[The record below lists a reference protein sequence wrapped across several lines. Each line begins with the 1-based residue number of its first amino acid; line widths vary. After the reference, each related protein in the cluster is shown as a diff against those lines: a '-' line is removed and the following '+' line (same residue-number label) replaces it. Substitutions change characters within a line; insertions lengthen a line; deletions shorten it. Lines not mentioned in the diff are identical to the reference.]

1 MTRLTL
7 LGFAGTL
14 LAVSP
19 ASAQTAPDS
28 TAAPADAVSVGD
40 SVAVPV
46 YDTAQAAELNT
57 EARRVEQTSD
67 FAAALALY
75 DRALVADPTYAPA
88 LLGRGNM
95 LSQLGRNADARTAYE
110 AAIAASTDKPE
121 YAVVLPVAT
130 RNAAIVA
137 DLLVQEAEVARQ
149 NAAVAAQTEAVAEQ
163 TAAIEAAT
171 ALLTADPVTPEAAQ
185 QAYDHLERARTAGYD
200 ANAVAFYYAK
210 ALNSLG
216 RGAEAL
222 PYAEQAL
229 AAAIAADATAD
240 VSAFYIQLGIA
251 NRFAANDPAARA
263 AFESAKAGSWAG
275 WADHYLAEMGPAPTT
290 TP

>member
-7 LGFAGTL
+7 LGFAGAL
-14 LAVSP
+14 LAVAP
-19 ASAQTAPDS
+19 ATAQTAPDS
-28 TAAPADAVSVGD
+28 TAVPADSVSVSD
-40 SVAVPV
+40 SLAAPV
-46 YDTAQAAELNT
+46 YDTAAAAELNG
-57 EARRVEQTSD
+57 EALQTEQTRD

-88 LLGRGNM
+88 HLGRGNM

-110 AAIAASTDKPE
+110 AAIAASTDRPE

-137 DLLVQEAEVARQ
+137 DLLVQEAEAHRQ
-149 NAAVAAQTEAVAEQ
+149 SEAGRAQAAAVEAQA
-163 TAAIEAAT
+163 AAIASAT

-185 QAYDHLERARTAGYD
+185 QAYDLLEQARAAGYD
-200 ANAVAFYYAK
+200 PSSVAFYYAK

-216 RGAEAL
+216 RGADAL

-229 AAAIAADATAD
+229 AASTDADKS
-240 VSAFYIQLGIA
+240 VFYIQIGIA
-251 NRFAANDPAARA
+251 NRFAGNDPAARA

-275 WADHYLAEMGPAPTT
+275 WADHYLAEMGPAPAT